1 MIVQK
6 ISANNYRPSFGDTY
20 TSGYENFSN
29 KQKLIIDK
37 TLRTL
42 RTPSETLNNKTP
54 EQYYKEKGID
64 FYIAGYDNDSV
75 YLEGWTK
82 RKRISSDGA
91 EVTYLGDCFK
101 VGVYD
106 EQYPLKLKDIEAG
119 LKEKNFTSKAYA
131 IPVAALIIGFFLMI
145 AQNISKSKEAIK
157 DAAKPLIEN
166 IDSAAKKAQ
175 EVLPD
180 TTKILKS
187 VK

>member
-64 FYIAGYDNDSV
+64 FYMAGYDNDTV
-75 YLEGWTK
+75 YLEGRTGMK
-82 RKRISSDGA
+82 KIGTGA
-91 EVTYLGDCFK
+91 DEVATYGDCFK
-101 VGVYD
+101 IGVYD
-106 EQYPLKLKDIEAG
+106 EQYPLKLKDIETG

-145 AQNISKSKEAIK
+145 AQNISKSKDTVK

-166 IDSAAKKAQ
+166 IDSVGKKAQ
-175 EVLPD
+175 EILPD
-180 TTKILKS
+180 TMKVLKS